1 MVELLPIDRSGSV
14 ALPTLRLPEFMRQ
27 NCSAT
32 ASFYEVVGFHPPWIG
47 YVSIAHGQ
55 PVGGGGFKGPP
66 VNDTVEIA
74 YYTLPGLEGRGWA
87 TATARKLI
95 GIAAAAAPEIVVVAQ
110 TLPQQNAST
119 ALLKKLG
126 FELQGSVMHPE
137 DGEVWEWR
145 IETRQQQ
152 GP

>member
-1 MVELLPIDRSGSV
+1 
-14 ALPTLRLPEFMRQ
+14 MRQ

-66 VNDTVEIA
+66 VNDRVEIA
-74 YYTLPGLEGRGWA
+74 YYTLPDLEGRGWA
-87 TATARKLI
+87 TATARELI
-95 GIAAAAAPEIVVVAQ
+95 RIATASAPKIVVAAQ
-110 TLPQQNAST
+110 TLPEQNAST

-145 IETRQQQ
+145 IQTRQ
-152 GP
+152 GAPDALRSTRRLR